1 MSYSLTTMAKSEP
14 VEVIPCCGSNMANVV
29 DTIPARNALSSMKG
43 HKDDEGTG
51 APHIRGKAVRDRTA

>member
-1 MSYSLTTMAKSEP
+1 
-14 VEVIPCCGSNMANVV
+14 MANVV

-51 APHIRGKAVRDRTA
+51 APHRRGKAVRDRTA